1 MPKDEK
7 IKILNDLIEKT
18 DSLKF
23 NDGGRLDELLKES
36 EMIIKNICENSSEY
50 ISSLKSASFYLSF
63 FPSERADMIRQW
75 QRGQEQLTNLFNTI
89 KKEIQLFE
97 DREPID
103 SIDEVI
109 EAKTNSIFIVHGRDD
124 LMKLEVARALETLK
138 LNPIILHEQ
147 PNDGLT
153 IIEKFEQRSVDCQ
166 FAIVL
171 MSPDDMGYLR
181 GKEKSKQFRAR
192 QNVILELGYFIGKLG
207 RKNVMT
213 LVKDD
218 PSGSLEIPN
227 DFAGVVY
234 TNFDSGGGWK
244 LQIAKQLASCGY
256 QIDANVLLRN

>member
-1 MPKDEK
+1 MTIPKDEK

-153 IIEKFEQRSVDCQ
+153 IIE
-166 FAIVL
+166 
-171 MSPDDMGYLR
+171 
-181 GKEKSKQFRAR
+181 
-192 QNVILELGYFIGKLG
+192 
-207 RKNVMT
+207 
-213 LVKDD
+213 
-218 PSGSLEIPN
+218 SLNRE
-227 DFAGVVY
+227 A
-234 TNFDSGGGWK
+234 
-244 LQIAKQLASCGY
+244 
-256 QIDANVLLRN
+256 